1 MTVQM
6 ETMTIQDHYFVRYSF
21 LDYCARYIIQYLFE
35 FGKRFYNFFTIA
47 DFCIQKI
54 KTIEYDYQSYKEF
67 SMREYD
73 IIAIGGGSGGIAT
86 MNRAGEHGAKAAVI
100 EEKKLGGTC
109 VNVGCVPK
117 KIMWYGAQI
126 AGGFHHY
133 GPDYGF
139 TSSDVQFDFAKLRQN
154 REAYIDRARSSYDGS
169 FKRNGV
175 DLIEGRAHFVD
186 SHTVSVNGE
195 LIRAKHIVI
204 ATGARPSIPTIP
216 GAELGG
222 SSDDVF
228 AWEQLPESVAILGA
242 GYIAVELAGV
252 LHALG
257 VKTDLFVRRDRP
269 LRTFDSYIV
278 EGLVNEMEKTGLPL
292 HTHKVPVKLEETE
305 QGITIHFEDGSSH
318 IASQVIWATGR
329 RPNVD
334 GLDLEKAG
342 VTLNQRGFIQV
353 DEYQNTV
360 VDGIYA
366 LGDVTGEKELTP
378 VAIKAGRTLSER
390 LFNGKTNAKMDY
402 STIPTVVFSHPAIGT
417 VGLTEDQAI
426 KEYGQDNIKVYKSSF
441 ASMYSAV
448 TSHRQESRFKLITAG
463 ADEKVVG
470 LHGLG
475 YGVDEMIQGFAVA
488 IKMGATKADFDATVA
503 IHPTASEEFV
513 TMR

>member
-1 MTVQM
+1 
-6 ETMTIQDHYFVRYSF
+6 
-21 LDYCARYIIQYLFE
+21 
-35 FGKRFYNFFTIA
+35 
-47 DFCIQKI
+47 
-54 KTIEYDYQSYKEF
+54 
-67 SMREYD
+67 MREYD

-86 MNRAGEHGAKAAVI
+86 MNRAGERGAKAAVI

-126 AGGFHHY
+126 AESFHHY

-269 LRTFDSYIV
+269 LRSFDSYIV

-292 HTHKVPVKLEETE
+292 HTHKVPVRLEESE

-318 IASQVIWATGR
+318 TASQVIWATGR

-334 GLDLEKAG
+334 GLELEKAG
-342 VTLNQRGFIQV
+342 VTLNERGFIQV

-390 LFNGKTNAKMDY
+390 LFNGKTSAKMDY
-402 STIPTVVFSHPAIGT
+402 TTIPTVVFSHPAIGT
-417 VGLTEDQAI
+417 VGLTEEEAI
-426 KEYGQDNIKVYKSSF
+426 KEYGQENIKVYKSSF

-448 TSHRQESRFKLITAG
+448 TNHRQESRFKLITAG

>member
-1 MTVQM
+1 
-6 ETMTIQDHYFVRYSF
+6 
-21 LDYCARYIIQYLFE
+21 
-35 FGKRFYNFFTIA
+35 
-47 DFCIQKI
+47 
-54 KTIEYDYQSYKEF
+54 
-67 SMREYD
+67 MREYD

-86 MNRAGEHGAKAAVI
+86 MNRAGEYGAKAAVI

-126 AGGFHHY
+126 AESFHHY

-269 LRTFDSYIV
+269 LRGFDSYIV

-292 HTHKVPVKLEETE
+292 HTHKVPVRLEKTE

-318 IASQVIWATGR
+318 TASQVIWATGR

-334 GLDLEKAG
+334 GLELEKAG
-342 VTLNQRGFIQV
+342 VTLNERGFIQV

-390 LFNGKTNAKMDY
+390 LFNGKTSAKMDY

-417 VGLTEDQAI
+417 VGLTEEEAI
-426 KEYGQDNIKVYKSSF
+426 KEYGQDHIKVYKSSF

-448 TSHRQESRFKLITAG
+448 TNHRQESRFKLITAG